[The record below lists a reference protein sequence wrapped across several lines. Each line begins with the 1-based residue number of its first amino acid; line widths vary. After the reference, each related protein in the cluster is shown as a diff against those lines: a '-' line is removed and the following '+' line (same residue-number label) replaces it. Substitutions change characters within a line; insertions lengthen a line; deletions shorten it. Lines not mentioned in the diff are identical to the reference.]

1 MITPEEAKIIF
12 ELEEVSRVSVIEEI
26 DYMIEICDK
35 NLELATT
42 FEERIY
48 FRGGK
53 TYLKDLREKLLS
65 EDYDF
70 S

>member
-1 MITPEEAKIIF
+1 M
-12 ELEEVSRVSVIEEI
+12 RVSIIEEI

-35 NLELATT
+35 SLELATT